1 MPAHR
6 KILCECLE
14 SGLDFQIAT
23 GGIIR
28 MSGESNKIRIRM
40 PAISR
45 YRDAILSDLLRAK
58 YIAEILFIKL
68 GVGLHN
74 ERQHP

>member
-1 MPAHR
+1 MTAHR
-6 KILCECLE
+6 RILCECLE
-14 SGLDFQIAT
+14 SGLDFQVS

-28 MSGESNKIRIRM
+28 MSGESNQIRVRM

-45 YRDAILSDLLRAK
+45 YRDAILSDLLRAD
-58 YIAEILFIKL
+58 YIAATLFARL

>member
-1 MPAHR
+1 MTAHR

-14 SGLDFQIAT
+14 SGLDFMVT
-23 GGIIR
+23 DGGVIR

-45 YRDAILSDLLRAK
+45 YRDAILSDILRAK

-68 GVGLHN
+68 GVGLPN

>member
-1 MPAHR
+1 MPAYR

-14 SGLDFQIAT
+14 SGLDFSVT
-23 GGIIR
+23 DGGVIR

-45 YRDAILSDLLRAK
+45 YRDAILSDLLRAN
-58 YIAEILFIKL
+58 YIAAILFNRL